1 MRFYIGKGLELAG
14 IVITGYS
21 LWTGMVLRSERLYI
35 LFFGIGVGVF
45 LAGWLLERK
54 ARG

>member
-1 MRFYIGKGLELAG
+1 MRFYVGKGLELAG

-21 LWTGMVLRSERLYI
+21 LWTGMILRSERLYI
-35 LFFGIGVGVF
+35 VFFGLGVAVF
-45 LAGWLLERK
+45 IVGWLLERK